1 MALYRIFHQSLNN
14 IRRHAASANKVIVS
28 VAYEAQVLSLYVQ
41 DDVPCFDVEA
51 AMDGRRGGAERGRSA
66 WGRAR

>member
-41 DDVPCFDVEA
+41 DDVPGFDVEA

-66 WGRAR
+66 CGRAR